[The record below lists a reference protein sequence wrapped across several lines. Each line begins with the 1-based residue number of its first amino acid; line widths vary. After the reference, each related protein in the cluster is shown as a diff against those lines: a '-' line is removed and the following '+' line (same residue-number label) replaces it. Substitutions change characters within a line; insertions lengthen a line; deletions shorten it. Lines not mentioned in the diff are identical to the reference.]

1 MHLDPQTMKHLFFL
15 ILLTGLFSCGGNLSD
30 QQRDA
35 IRESMRDGKIQR
47 VTPAQISAAAYD
59 NGRALMKQLENDLY
73 LGNKARLDS
82 LAAANRVKIYAMRSE
97 TVKPGTKAAEVWEAY
112 LNAPDASGL
121 HDNIQKIGTDSLLY
135 TRPVTFERPDGSAVL
150 SHAVAIVMAVK
161 NVIVGME
168 E

>member
-1 MHLDPQTMKHLFFL
+1 MKYLFFL

-30 QQRDA
+30 KQRDA

-47 VTPAQISAAAYD
+47 VTPAQITTAAFED
-59 NGRALMKQLENDLY
+59 GREIIKQLEDDLY
-73 LGNKARLDS
+73 LGDKSRVDS
-82 LAAANRVKIYAMRSE
+82 IAAFNRVRIYSMRSE

-112 LNAPDASGL
+112 SNASDPAGL
-121 HDNIQKIGTDSLLY
+121 QDNVQKIGTDSLLF
-135 TRPVTFERPDGSAVL
+135 THPVTFERPDGSLVL
-150 SHAVAIVMAVK
+150 SHAIAVVLAVK